1 MGWPDGNEVIGMN
14 LEGRHCRTAA
24 VVVEV
29 EGVDCYYVAAAVEEA
44 RSRLGLLE
52 RAAEE
57 AAAAGR
63 IAEPGESR
71 VMLEVD
77 KFALGI
83 VSVRH
88 ESQQRVKQYTRWGI
102 CWVTRRCCHPSN

>member
-1 MGWPDGNEVIGMN
+1 MGWLDGNEVIGMN

-29 EGVDCYYVAAAVEEA
+29 EEVDCYYAAAVGEA

-63 IAEPGESR
+63 IAELGESR
-71 VMLEVD
+71 VM
-77 KFALGI
+77 
-83 VSVRH
+83 
-88 ESQQRVKQYTRWGI
+88 
-102 CWVTRRCCHPSN
+102 

>member
-1 MGWPDGNEVIGMN
+1 MN

-29 EGVDCYYVAAAVEEA
+29 EGVDCYYAAAVKEV

-57 AAAAGR
+57 AAAAER
-63 IAEPGESR
+63 IAELGEIR
-71 VMLEVD
+71 VMLEVG
-77 KFALGI
+77 KLALGI

-88 ESQQRVKQYTRWGI
+88 EFQKRVKQYTRWGI

>member
-1 MGWPDGNEVIGMN
+1 MGWPDGNEMIGMN

-29 EGVDCYYVAAAVEEA
+29 EGVDCYYAAAVEEA

-63 IAEPGESR
+63 IAELGESR
-71 VMLEVD
+71 VMLEVG
-77 KFALGI
+77 KIALVI

-88 ESQQRVKQYTRWGI
+88 EFQQRVKQCNRWGI

>member
-24 VVVEV
+24 VVAEV
-29 EGVDCYYVAAAVEEA
+29 EGVDCYYAAAVEEA
-44 RSRLGLLE
+44 RSRLGLPE

-63 IAEPGESR
+63 IAELGESQ
-71 VMLEVD
+71 VMLEVG
-77 KFALGI
+77 KIALRI
-83 VSVRH
+83 VSIYH
-88 ESQQRVKQYTRWGI
+88 KFQPRVKQCTRWRI
-102 CWVTRRCCHPSN
+102 S